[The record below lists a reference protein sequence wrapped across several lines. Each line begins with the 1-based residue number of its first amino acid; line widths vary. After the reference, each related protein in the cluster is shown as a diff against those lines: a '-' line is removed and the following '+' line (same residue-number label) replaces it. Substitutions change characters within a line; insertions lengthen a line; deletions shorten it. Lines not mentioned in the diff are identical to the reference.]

1 MASGG
6 GAPPPDASDAIIAE
20 VEEPVRIVHAAD
32 IHLDTPYRRH
42 DPALRQRLQDAGR
55 EALKRLVAL
64 TILKDADALVIAGDL
79 FDNEWLTIAT
89 ELELIRELEQL
100 ADADVTVVYA
110 TGNHDPGR
118 ANYRASRIAWPSG
131 GLRLLKSRTPQK
143 IPILRGGNRVGWVVG
158 AGHQTTH
165 ESTNLAASFPE
176 APGPE
181 PAVALLHAD
190 VGGAQ
195 GAAYDEAGHVYAPAA
210 LSDLD
215 PGYAYWA
222 LGHIHKRQRIRE
234 DSPAWY
240 SGNLQGRDFG
250 ESGAKGALVVDLD
263 PPAAPRVRFHPLAP
277 VRWEELPSPDLRSAH
292 SITILQDQI
301 RANFER
307 LRESDAN
314 VLPDQEWILRVNLAG
329 PCPLVDVLR
338 RADERNELAEDLCAV
353 LGVLEVEVRD
363 AGLYPPIDPARYVG
377 QQHVLGEALELV
389 NLARVDNSIL
399 ARLAPEELA
408 LADEHPD
415 GPERLAYLRELLDG
429 LDFAVAERMLREDR
443 L

>member
-1 MASGG
+1 M
-6 GAPPPDASDAIIAE
+6 
-20 VEEPVRIVHAAD
+20 RFVHTAD

-42 DPALRQRLQDAGR
+42 DGALRRRLQHAGR
-55 EALKRLVAL
+55 EAFVELVDL
-64 TILKDADALVIAGDL
+64 VLQERADALLIAGDL

-89 ELELIRELEQL
+89 ERVLTRELARLTE
-100 ADADVTVVYA
+100 AGVTVVYA

-118 ANYRASRIAWPSG
+118 TNYRAAHIDWPSTNFH
-131 GLRLLKSRTPQK
+131 LQSSRSPRRTP
-143 IPILRGGNRVGWVVG
+143 IGRDGDRVGWVVA
-158 AGHQTTH
+158 AGHQTAH
-165 ESTNLAASFPE
+165 ESINLAGTFPP
-176 APGPE
+176 APGPQ

-195 GAAYDEAGHVYAPAA
+195 GAADDEAGNVYAPAA

-215 PGYAYWA
+215 PSYAYWA
-222 LGHIHKRQRIRE
+222 LGHIHKRQRLRE

-240 SGNLQGRDFG
+240 PGNLQGRDFG

-263 PPAAPRVRFHPLAP
+263 PPAAPHVRFHPLAP
-277 VRWEELPSPDLRSAH
+277 VRWEELPSPDLRSAD
-292 SITILQDQI
+292 SITILQGQI
-301 RANFER
+301 RADFER

-338 RADERNELAEDLCAV
+338 RADERNELAEDLCAA
-353 LGVLEVEVRD
+353 LGVLDIEVRD

-399 ARLAPEELA
+399 ARLGPEELA

-429 LDFAVAERMLREDR
+429 LDFAAAERMLRENR

>member
-1 MASGG
+1 M
-6 GAPPPDASDAIIAE
+6 
-20 VEEPVRIVHAAD
+20 RIVHAAD

-42 DPALRQRLQDAGR
+42 DAALRQRLQDAGR
-55 EALKRLVAL
+55 EAFSALVDL
-64 TILKDADALVIAGDL
+64 TIQEDADALLIAGDL

-89 ELELIRELEQL
+89 ERVLTSELARLT
-100 ADADVTVVYA
+100 DAGVTVVYA

-118 ANYRASRIAWPSG
+118 TNYRAANIDWPSAG
-131 GLRLLKSRTPQK
+131 FHLLNSRTPRR
-143 IPILRGGNRVGWVVG
+143 IPIHRGDDRVGWVVA

-165 ESTNLAASFPE
+165 ESTNLAASFPP

-195 GAAYDEAGHVYAPAA
+195 GAAHDEAGNVYAPAA
-210 LSDLD
+210 LSDLN
-215 PGYAYWA
+215 PSYAYWA
-222 LGHIHKRQRIRE
+222 LGHIHKRQRLRE

-240 SGNLQGRDFG
+240 PGNLQGRDFG
-250 ESGAKGALVVDLD
+250 ESGAKGALVVDLN
-263 PPAAPRVRFHPLAP
+263 PPAAPHVRFHPLAP
-277 VRWEELPSPDLRSAH
+277 VRWEELPSPDLRSADT
-292 SITILQDQI
+292 ITILQGLIWAD
-301 RANFER
+301 FER
-307 LRESDAN
+307 LRESDGN
-314 VLPDQEWILRVNLAG
+314 VLPDREWILRVNLAG

-338 RADERNELAEDLCAV
+338 RADERNELAEDLCTA
-353 LGVLEVEVRD
+353 LGVLDIEVRD
-363 AGLYPPIDPARYVG
+363 AGLYPPIDPTRYVG

-429 LDFAVAERMLREDR
+429 LDFAAAERMLRENR

>member
-1 MASGG
+1 M
-6 GAPPPDASDAIIAE
+6 
-20 VEEPVRIVHAAD
+20 RIVHAAD

-42 DPALRQRLQDAGR
+42 DAVLRQRLQEAGR
-55 EALKRLVAL
+55 QAFRDLVAVA
-64 TILKDADALVIAGDL
+64 TKESVDALLIAGDL

-89 ELELIRELEQL
+89 ERVLTRELAQL
-100 ADADVTVVYA
+100 TDAGVTVVYA

-118 ANYRASRIAWPSG
+118 TNYRAAHIDWPASG
-131 GLRLLKSRTPQK
+131 FHLVNSRTPRK
-143 IPILRGGNRVGWVVG
+143 VPINRDGDRIGWVVA
-158 AGHQTTH
+158 AGHQTAH
-165 ESTNLAASFPE
+165 ESINLAGTFPP
-176 APGPE
+176 APGPQ

-195 GAAYDEAGHVYAPAA
+195 GAADDEAGNVYAPAT

-215 PGYAYWA
+215 PSYAYWA
-222 LGHIHKRQRIRE
+222 LGHIHKRQRLRE

-240 SGNLQGRDFG
+240 PGNLQGRDFG
-250 ESGAKGALVVDLD
+250 ESGAKGALVVDLNS
-263 PPAAPRVRFHPLAP
+263 PAAPHVHFHPLAP
-277 VRWEELPSPDLRSAH
+277 VRWEELPSPDLRNAD
-292 SITILQDQI
+292 SITTLQSQI
-301 RANFER
+301 RADFDR
-307 LRESDAN
+307 LMESDTN

-353 LGVLEVEVRD
+353 LGVLDIEVRD

-399 ARLAPEELA
+399 ARLAPDELA
-408 LADEHPD
+408 LAEEHPD
-415 GPERLAYLRELLDG
+415 GPERLAYLRELLVG
-429 LDFAVAERMLREDR
+429 LDLAAAERMLREDR